1 MAPAVSARSRDEV
14 TPFGGFR
21 TPRDEWRRQL
31 SRACG
36 RLPIARPRDD
46 AATNFNRRPARA
58 DGRARGV
65 RPAHHGREPARIP
78 RARTHRARGGIRALR
93 RRGNPRDALP
103 DPLERAAEALR
114 AEPPARLRVLDA
126 GRRALPRERLFPAGG
141 GGRGLPSHSAG
152 DQDDGGAG
160 AAGRAAH
167 ARAGAARTR
176 ARHRPDR
183 LRQVDDARGDHRRDQ
198 PHPVG
203 AHPHR
208 RGSDRV
214 RPPPQEVHRQPARDR
229 PGRD

>member
-1 MAPAVSARSRDEV
+1 MAPAVSVEPHNEV

-21 TPRDEWRRQL
+21 TPRGGWRRQL

-58 DGRARGV
+58 DGRARGF
-65 RPAHHGREPARIP
+65 RLAHHGREPARVP

-93 RRGNPRDALP
+93 RRGNPVDALP
-103 DPLERAAEALR
+103 DPLERAAEAFR
-114 AEPPARLRVLDA
+114 AEPAARLRVLDA
-126 GRRALPRERLFPAGG
+126 GSRALPRQRLLPARG
-141 GGRGLPSHSAG
+141 GGRGLPSHPAG
-152 DQDDGGAG
+152 DQDDGGA
-160 AAGRAAH
+160 ATAGRPPH
-167 ARAGAARTR
+167 AGGEAARPR

-198 PHPVG
+198 PHPLG

-229 PGRD
+229 P